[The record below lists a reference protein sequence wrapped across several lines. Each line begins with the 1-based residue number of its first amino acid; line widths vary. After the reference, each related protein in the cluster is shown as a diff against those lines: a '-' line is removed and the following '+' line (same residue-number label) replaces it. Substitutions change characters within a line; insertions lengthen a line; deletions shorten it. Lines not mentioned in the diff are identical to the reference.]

1 MTHSARKEASRT
13 EGVCAPGECFR
24 PDGFTILDATA
35 FVRIAGGL
43 TLRAG
48 VFNIL
53 DETYAWWSDVRGL
66 ASTSTVTDA
75 YTQPGRNVSRS
86 EEHTSELQSLMRI
99 SYAVFCLKKKRT
111 TTRKQEQN

>member
-1 MTHSARKEASRT
+1 MDPLEVVVGGGCREPTGRLGGQVIRTQSARKEASRT

-24 PDGFTILDATA
+24 HDGFTILDATV

-53 DETYAWWSDVRGL
+53 EETYAWWSDVRGL

-75 YTQPGRNVSRS
+75 
-86 EEHTSELQSLMRI
+86 
-99 SYAVFCLKKKRT
+99 
-111 TTRKQEQN
+111 